1 MKNWMRELATHYE
14 KMRAYYPQDKL
25 LILFDI
31 DGTILDMRYMILYVL
46 RTFDRNHGT
55 SYSRHLRVSD
65 ITVHENHVEDLLDQ
79 LRIPPEEQTKI
90 MAWYLKHRWSSNA
103 ILESHRPFHG
113 VLEAI
118 RWFQLQPNTYVGLN
132 TGRPESLRGE
142 TLRSLN
148 ELGKEYRVQ
157 FTDELLSMNP
167 LDWEEEVE
175 IAKAAGVEHFR
186 RAGYHVFAVV
196 DNEPKNLKAISRI
209 DPEKEILLLHAN
221 TIFESKRT
229 RVPSSAV
236 KGKVY
241 DLTELISEK
250 ALPRHIQFV
259 WHGVNEEANL
269 RQFLASNVQ
278 WAELDVRIDPTTGEA
293 VLRHDAFEK
302 TPLREDEGLLLL
314 GECLD
319 RIKKHGRNAKFDL
332 KENGDLVDRVL
343 EAVAVYDFGDS
354 NLWFNGAVE
363 RLQESGFRKLAEA
376 HPSAIIQ
383 CPVDFMAPLILG
395 TPRKAKEILDMFAQW
410 GINRFSL
417 SWLTPNAR
425 RFFEQMDRWG
435 LEVNIYDVPN
445 LESFL
450 QAALLV
456 PRSITSDFNFPQW
469 NYYGQ
474 GSGENL
480 ARYEYSVRLKS
491 SAQLG

>member
-1 MKNWMRELATHYE
+1 M
-14 KMRAYYPQDKL
+14 D
-25 LILFDI
+25 
-31 DGTILDMRYMILYVL
+31 
-46 RTFDRNHGT
+46 
-55 SYSRHLRVSD
+55 
-65 ITVHENHVEDLLDQ
+65 
-79 LRIPPEEQTKI
+79 
-90 MAWYLKHRWSSNA
+90 
-103 ILESHRPFHG
+103 
-113 VLEAI
+113 
-118 RWFQLQPNTYVGLN
+118 
-132 TGRPESLRGE
+132 

-148 ELGKEYRVQ
+148 ELGEEYRVQ
-157 FTDELLSMNP
+157 FTNDLLYMNP
-167 LDWEEEVE
+167 LDWEE
-175 IAKAAGVEHFR
+175 GVEKTKVAGIEHFC
-186 RAGYHVFAVV
+186 RAGYRVFAFI

-209 DPEKEILLLHAN
+209 DPEKDILLLHAN
-221 TIFESKRT
+221 TIFESKRI
-229 RVPSSAV
+229 RIPSSAV

-269 RQFLASNVQ
+269 RQFLVSNVH

-302 TPLREDEGLLLL
+302 TPLREDEALLLL

-319 RIKKHGRNAKFDL
+319 RIKECGRGVKFDL
-332 KENGDLVDRVL
+332 KENGDLVNKVL
-343 EAVAVYDFGDS
+343 QTVAIFDFEDS
-354 NLWFNGAVE
+354 RLWFNGDVGQI
-363 RLQESGFRKLAEA
+363 RESGFRKLAEA

-395 TPRKAKEILDMFAQW
+395 TPQKAKEILDMFAQW

-425 RFFEQMDRWG
+425 RLFEQMDRWG
-435 LEVNIYDVPN
+435 FEVNIYDVPD

-469 NYYGQ
+469 KYYGQ

-480 ARYEYSVRLKS
+480 VRYEYSVQLKT